1 MDLLDLVLLLMG
13 FEYKLKKK
21 KKKRNA
27 HENKTIDV
35 KCIVQYYIKV
45 KKNVV
50 LKYDWDTKPGASSL
64 MRKTNQLL
72 ASLTPSLLL
81 KQNHF
86 AKLCFQTCERGMV
99 KPTLEDGA
107 HPLPYAKTRY

>member
-1 MDLLDLVLLLMG
+1 M
-13 FEYKLKKK
+13 
-21 KKKRNA
+21 
-27 HENKTIDV
+27 
-35 KCIVQYYIKV
+35 
-45 KKNVV
+45 
-50 LKYDWDTKPGASSL
+50 
-64 MRKTNQLL
+64 

-86 AKLCFQTCERGMV
+86 AELCFQTCERGMA

>member
-1 MDLLDLVLLLMG
+1 M
-13 FEYKLKKK
+13 
-21 KKKRNA
+21 A
-27 HENKTIDV
+27 HENKTIEV
-35 KCIVQYYIKV
+35 ECIAQYYIKE
-45 KKNVV
+45 KKIYIYIYIV
-50 LKYDWDTKPGASSL
+50 LKYGWDTKPDASSL
-64 MRKTNQLL
+64 TRKANQLL

-86 AKLCFQTCERGMV
+86 AKLCFQTCERGIA

>member
-1 MDLLDLVLLLMG
+1 MNYFRYWARYVR
-13 FEYKLKKK
+13 
-21 KKKRNA
+21 KR
-27 HENKTIDV
+27 EV
-35 KCIVQYYIKV
+35 KGGGIKNRNESTSHCIISIIIVFAPIECIGA
-45 KKNVV
+45 
-50 LKYDWDTKPGASSL
+50 KPNTSSL
-64 MRKTNQLL
+64 TRKANQLL

-86 AKLCFQTCERGMV
+86 AELCFQTCERGMA

>member
-1 MDLLDLVLLLMG
+1 M
-13 FEYKLKKK
+13 
-21 KKKRNA
+21 A
-27 HENKTIDV
+27 HENKTIDGECLINIIL
-35 KCIVQYYIKV
+35 KKKKIYIYIFL
-45 KKNVV
+45 
-50 LKYDWDTKPGASSL
+50 LKYDWDTKPDASSL
-64 MRKTNQLL
+64 TRMANQLL

-86 AKLCFQTCERGMV
+86 AKLCFQTCERGIA

>member
-1 MDLLDLVLLLMG
+1 MNYLRYWAKYVRKG
-13 FEYKLKKK
+13 
-21 KKKRNA
+21 
-27 HENKTIDV
+27 
-35 KCIVQYYIKV
+35 KV
-45 KKNVV
+45 KDEGIKNGNESTSHYVISIIIV
-50 LKYDWDTKPGASSL
+50 FAPIECIGAKPDTSSL
-64 MRKTNQLL
+64 TRKANQLL

-86 AKLCFQTCERGMV
+86 AKLCAHPRRGMA